1 MDPCIVEHT
10 ERDWSCLMQPYLL
23 RRNDIIDIKYLKKR
37 AISFHLFFQCACI
50 GYALQFHSVSLGS
63 LVHYDAAVAA
73 TAATAACNLE
83 VENRENRRVKMK
95 RGSSQG
101 KWGNAFPRCISIYSV
116 SAHACTYVHTYMHSH
131 TDVACTKTAGF
142 GRKLTPFPTFHS
154 AYCFSLLLIAA
165 LLYNES
171 PCRFCPRI
179 RSDLKRLRAVVEPRA
194 CSNCKES

>member
-1 MDPCIVEHT
+1 MDPCIVEHA
-10 ERDWSCLMQPYLL
+10 ERDWSYLMQPYLL

-37 AISFHLFFQCACI
+37 AISFRLFFQCACDRI
-50 GYALQFHSVSLGS
+50 CASISFGIVGLSR
-63 LVHYDAAVAA
+63 VHYDAAVAA

-101 KWGNAFPRCISIYSV
+101 KWGNAFSRCISIYRV
-116 SAHACTYVHTYMHSH
+116 SAHACTYVHMYMHAH

-154 AYCFSLLLIAA
+154 AYCFSLLLIA
-165 LLYNES
+165 YYTTN
-171 PCRFCPRI
+171 
-179 RSDLKRLRAVVEPRA
+179 LRVVPVLEYAPI
-194 CSNCKES
+194 